1 MESSMASNGGRVQPT
16 EKTLGKAL
24 KSPLRQDLG
33 ELPPLHFVYP
43 DRMNLTVWSAGRLFG
58 SIEAGRTN
66 RVISP
71 YNLDISPSAALPAHR
86 SRT

>member
-43 DRMNLTVWSAGRLFG
+43 DRMNLTALVCREAFWIDRGR
-58 SIEAGRTN
+58 
-66 RVISP
+66 P
-71 YNLDISPSAALPAHR
+71 YKSGHFSLQP
-86 SRT
+86 